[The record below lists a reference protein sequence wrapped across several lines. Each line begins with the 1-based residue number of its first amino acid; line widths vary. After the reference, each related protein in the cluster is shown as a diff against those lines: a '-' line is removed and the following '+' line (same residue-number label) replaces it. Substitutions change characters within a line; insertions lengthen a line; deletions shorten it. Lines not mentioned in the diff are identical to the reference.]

1 MPKLDVRNLRFLT
14 RDDFRALSAV
24 EQGMKN
30 HDLVPVELIAS
41 LAGLRHGGIH
51 KVMSTLL
58 KFKLVSHDRRK
69 YDGYKLTYGGYD
81 YLALR
86 AMLQRGSITGVGSQ
100 IGVGKES
107 DIFLATNADGDELV
121 LKLQRLGRT
130 SFRAIKS
137 VRAEGEQAP
146 ICVGEQVLRQHAAT
160 VRAHA
165 LHRNETTCNIGRVP
179 PGCTCPVWGR

>member
-1 MPKLDVRNLRFLT
+1 MPKLDAKNLRYLT
-14 RDDFRALSAV
+14 RDDFRALSAI

-30 HDLVPVELIAS
+30 HELVPVELIAK

-51 KVMSTLL
+51 KVCSTLL
-58 KFKLVSHDRRK
+58 KFKLVAHDRRK

-86 AMLQRGSITGVGSQ
+86 AMLQRGSISGRGSQ

-107 DIFLATNADGDELV
+107 DIFLATNDEGQELV

-137 VRAEGEQAP
+137 VSVQTQARPCTTAHQRHTCAE
-146 ICVGEQVLRQHAAT
+146 T
-160 VRAHA
+160 
-165 LHRNETTCNIGRVP
+165 
-179 PGCTCPVWGR
+179 